1 MISKYL
7 NLYLITTIFMILL
20 SINSFLYFYLVP
32 YLNLNNFSNLGFIS
46 NDSYVF
52 HQIALDFIKS
62 KPSLIDY
69 ISLLYDVNFHIFFL
83 VIFYLLNL
91 GPFYYTLINIT
102 LVIICL
108 LISFKIIDEKID
120 FNKKNQIF
128 LAKSS
133 FILITIFLPSNFFF
147 YSQLGKEYFVI
158 FSLLYLFYFLFL
170 SKSFYLDKKNI
181 SKIIFLFFSL
191 HILVISKDYLILTLI
206 LSYWLLY
213 LISRLSKNIYQNLNK
228 LFSFKKIL
236 FVTFFIILIIILRFL
251 LQLSVTGNTIGNAA
265 NVFDYYNV
273 ISINMESNN
282 SLKNFFHEEN
292 NILDKIA
299 LPFNKI
305 RFFLVNWSLVNEA
318 NTLVS
323 SEIPSNFIES
333 LIVYINSLFYSV
345 IYPANFL
352 SHEINILNKIAI
364 TENFIYL
371 IIVSSVF
378 LNKNKSIEELF
389 LIIFFIFILSVI
401 LYLNPNI
408 GSFYKQKSLCFYSIA
423 IFGII
428 NWLKI
433 FQHINQKFFLI
444 LSKKKHDLNDI
455 SRISSNSFKL
465 LIFIVTVSIITL
477 GRDLFII
484 NFSTNQL
491 FIEIFLIIIL
501 SMSIISNSINIPLNE
516 LLINYYYQN
525 KKLDIKFLVLI
536 LLFSFCINI
545 YIYKVIIITN
555 LYVYFYIVLLSF
567 LFFVSILINSFINC
581 YYIYS
586 KKILYIYLSQTIS
599 LTISFMFLY
608 LTKDNLNLLNIITS
622 LNIWILSNILIN
634 FILVNNNY
642 KKIINKF
649 SYSNLNK
656 KDLLNFL
663 NNYFSYILL
672 NGGVIILILFSTISA
687 NDDYS
692 LVVSLRIYLYI
703 LGILIV
709 VFNIIISPYLF
720 KTKDFG
726 NISNKISKFIELVL
740 ILSLFFVF
748 ILLSSFDWL
757 LNIILHFSLL
767 ENKTSITYISQIL
780 ILGFPFVILNYFYTK
795 QLLSIN
801 DFKSANIINLFATVV
816 LVILLISNN
825 FKNMVHVSTFYLSI
839 NILQFLMFNYLV
851 KNQMSLRIDFLNILP
866 IIFLFTLFFL
876 IKNNFI
882 ENYYVILFIPITI
895 IFFKKRFYD

>member
-7 NLYLITTIFMILL
+7 NLYLITTIFVILL

-46 NDSYVF
+46 NDSYIF

-62 KPSLIDY
+62 NPSLIDY
-69 ISLLYDVNFHIFFL
+69 ISLLYNVNFHIFFL

-91 GPFYYTLINIT
+91 GPFYYTLLNIT

-108 LISFKIIDEKID
+108 FISFKIIDEKID
-120 FNKKNQIF
+120 FNNKNQIF

-133 FILITIFLPSNFFF
+133 FILITLFLPSNFFF
-147 YSQLGKEYFVI
+147 YTQLGKEYFVI
-158 FSLLYLFYFLFL
+158 FSLLYLFYFLFI
-170 SKSFYLDKKNI
+170 SKSLYFDKKI
-181 SKIIFLFFSL
+181 IFKTIFLFFSL
-191 HILVISKDYLILTLI
+191 HILVISKDYMIFTLI

-213 LISRLSKNIYQNLNK
+213 IISRLSKNIYLNTNK
-228 LFSFKKIL
+228 LLSFKKIL
-236 FVTFFIILIIILRFL
+236 FVTFLVILIIILRFL
-251 LQLSVTGNTIGNAA
+251 LHPSLTDSNIGSTA

-273 ISINMESNN
+273 ISLNIESNT
-282 SLKNFFHEEN
+282 SLNNFFHEDN

-318 NTLVS
+318 NTLIS
-323 SEIPSNFIES
+323 SEIPTNFIES
-333 LIVYINSLFYSV
+333 FIVYIKSLFYSV

-352 SHEINILNKIAI
+352 LHEINILNKIAI

-371 IIVSSVF
+371 IIVSSII
-378 LNKNKSIEELF
+378 LNKNKSIEEVYLM
-389 LIIFFIFILSVI
+389 IFFIFILSVI

-408 GSFYKQKSLCFYSIA
+408 GSFYKQKSLCFYTIA
-423 IFGII
+423 IFGIM

-433 FQHINQKFFLI
+433 FQYINQKYFLTF
-444 LSKKKHDLNDI
+444 SKKKHDLNDI
-455 SRISSNSFKL
+455 SSISSNSFKL
-465 LIFIVTVSIITL
+465 LIFIVTVSIFTL
-477 GRDLFII
+477 VRDLFII

-491 FIEIFLIIIL
+491 FIEIFLVIIL
-501 SMSIISNSINIPLNE
+501 SISIISNSINIPLNE

-525 KKLDIKFLVLI
+525 KKLDIKFLVII
-536 LLFSFCINI
+536 LFFSFCINI
-545 YIYKVIIITN
+545 YIYKVIINTN
-555 LYVYFYIVLLSF
+555 LYNYLYIVLLSL
-567 LFFVSILINSFINC
+567 LFYASILINSFINC

-599 LTISFMFLY
+599 LFISFIFLF
-608 LTKDNLNLLNIITS
+608 LTKENLNLLNIIIS

-642 KKIINKF
+642 KEIINKF

-656 KDLLNFL
+656 KDLSNFL

-672 NGGVIILILFSTISA
+672 NGGVIVLILFSTISA

-692 LVVSLRIYLYI
+692 LVVSLRIYLYM

-709 VFNIIISPYLF
+709 IFNIIITPYLF
-720 KTKDFG
+720 KKNNIG
-726 NISNKISKFIELVL
+726 NISNRISKFIELVL
-740 ILSLFFVF
+740 ILSLLVVF
-748 ILLSSFDWL
+748 IFLSSFDWL
-757 LNIILHFSLL
+757 LNIILYFSLL

-801 DFKSANIINLFATVV
+801 DFKSANIINLFATVI
-816 LVILLISNN
+816 LAILLISYN
-825 FKNMVHVSTFYLSI
+825 FNNMVHVSTFYLSI

-851 KNQMSLRIDFLNILP
+851 RNQMSFRIDFLNIFP
-866 IIFLFTLFFL
+866 ILFLFTLFFL

-882 ENYYVILFIPITI
+882 ENYYIILFIPICI
-895 IFFKKRFYD
+895 IFFKKKFYD